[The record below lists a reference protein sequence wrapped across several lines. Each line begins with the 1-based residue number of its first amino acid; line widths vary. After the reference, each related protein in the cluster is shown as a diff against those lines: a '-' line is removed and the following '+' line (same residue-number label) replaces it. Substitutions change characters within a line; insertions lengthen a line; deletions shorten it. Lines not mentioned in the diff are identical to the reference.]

1 MATNCVYK
9 ITNLENGKVYIGS
22 TNNFARRMGE
32 HKVFVNCSPDRQGYD
47 HPLYRSFRKRG
58 LDKFDFSIIVDDIE
72 TLTLARQIEK
82 EKIKEYNALVPN
94 GYNLKEE
101 TEGMSQ
107 ADIDHL
113 IEITGTKCALVDE
126 NENILKIYRSLREAE
141 REEDCYATNIAA
153 VCKGKVYKTNNK
165 IFRYLNENNEVIEIE
180 PKYSL
185 RYSEICGISMFNE
198 NDIIYFN
205 SIKEA
210 GETMGVT
217 PYLITKSI
225 QGQSR
230 YTQVKGYLWRRLDK
244 GNIIE
249 NNINIHDAIEQ
260 YNKKY
265 ILYNGERKTLTAW
278 ANSIGISANSMKQRL
293 NKMSFEEAM
302 KIPAPEN
309 NRRYTGKRINGR

>member
-1 MATNCVYK
+1 
-9 ITNLENGKVYIGS
+9 
-22 TNNFARRMGE
+22 MGE
-32 HKVFVNCSPDRQGYD
+32 HKVFVNCNPDRKGYD
-47 HPLYRSFRKRG
+47 YPLYRSFRKRG
-58 LDKFDFSIIVDDIE
+58 LDKFDFTIIIDDIE
-72 TLTLARQIEK
+72 TLSLARKIEK
-82 EKIKEYNALVPN
+82 EKIQEYNSLVPN
-94 GYNLKEE
+94 GYNIKEE
-101 TEGMSQ
+101 TEGMSE
-107 ADIDHL
+107 ADIQRL
-113 IEITGTKCALVDE
+113 IELLGTKCALVDAD
-126 NENILKIYRSLREAE
+126 ENIIKIYPSLRAAE
-141 REEDCYATNIAA
+141 REEGSTASSIAA
-153 VCKGKVYKTNNK
+153 VCQGKIYKTNNK
-165 IFRYLNENNEVIEIE
+165 FFRYINENDEIIEIE

-185 RYSEICGISMFNE
+185 RYSEICGISIFDE

-230 YTQVKGYLWRRLDK
+230 YTQVKGYLWRRIDK

-278 ANSIGISANSMKQRL
+278 ANSIGISANAMKQRL